1 MQLLGQ
7 NSLQDSFPIMA
18 FFSYFCVVRTR
29 LHGAGLPGSQ
39 PPARSQ
45 RHALTQAEASGDGPG
60 RTAGADARPRPRPQ
74 ASCRRTLFTREGAS
88 EQSVPTSNVGSLSIL
103 RQVFRHADRRER
115 QQRRASG
122 TPGPP
127 ASYTLF

>member
-1 MQLLGQ
+1 MALDCRAHSRLLGPSGMP
-7 NSLQDSFPIMA
+7 SL
-18 FFSYFCVVRTR
+18 
-29 LHGAGLPGSQ
+29 
-39 PPARSQ
+39 
-45 RHALTQAEASGDGPG
+45 
-60 RTAGADARPRPRPQ
+60 RPRPAATAQGGLRALTRARARPQ